1 MTVTYNT
8 QQIKRGADNLE
19 KQLRLIMHGVPLELV
34 DKATANQL
42 AVMEEIVNRDIIEQI
57 KIKAVATNNGIATVF
72 GADK

>member
-1 MTVTYNT
+1 
-8 QQIKRGADNLE
+8 
-19 KQLRLIMHGVPLELV
+19 MHGVPLELV

-57 KIKAVATNNGIATVF
+57 KIKAVATNNGIATAF